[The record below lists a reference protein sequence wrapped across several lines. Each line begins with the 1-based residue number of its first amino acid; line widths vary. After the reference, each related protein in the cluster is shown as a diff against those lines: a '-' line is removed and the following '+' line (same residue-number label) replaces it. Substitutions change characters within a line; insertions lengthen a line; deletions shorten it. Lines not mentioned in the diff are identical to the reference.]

1 LALLWVGIAHASVPN
16 VLHFS
21 GALKSEGAAFTGT
34 MAMTFALYDG
44 AEADETLWAE
54 TQSVAVVANRFQI
67 LLGINVTFDT
77 TTFDATALH
86 LGITVESEDEMT
98 PRMRLASVP
107 YAMRAGG
114 LTCTGCVGKAQLEA
128 GLLSP
133 VATSGDYND
142 LINKPVLSAM
152 LTGPGST
159 GALAKYTAAA
169 TLADSVVHEVNGQVG
184 VGTSSPQARLDVAGG
199 VKFGNDTDPCTT
211 DKAGTIRWTG
221 SRFEGCS
228 GLTWVPLRSLSATC
242 ATVDTTCDGND
253 DDCDGAIDEDY
264 VSLITNCGT
273 GVCAATGATSCVE
286 ATVVDSCTPGAP
298 TSSDDT
304 TCNGID
310 EDCSGQADEDYQ
322 SLNTSCGTGPC
333 AATGTTSCVAGNVA
347 NSCTPN
353 PPLSADDTNCN
364 NIDDDCSGEADEDYQ
379 SLNTNC
385 GTGVCAATG
394 ATSCVEATVVDSC
407 TPGAPTSSDDTTC
420 NGIDEDCSGQ
430 ADEDYQSLNT
440 SCGTGLCAATGTTSC
455 VVGNVANSCTPNPP
469 LSADDTNCN
478 NIDDDCNGEA
488 DEDYQSLNTNCGT
501 GVCAAAGTTSCSA
514 GSVADSCA
522 PTTPPAG
529 YDAACSLVSCPA
541 NATGGPSCVCKPG
554 YSGTPTWN
562 GASWD
567 GTCTDINECANSPC
581 GTGGTC
587 TNLEN
592 AYSCS
597 CASGYDGGG
606 TNTPCTCTAINGG
619 WSSWSGWSGCSVSCG
634 GGTQS
639 RSRSCNSPSPNVC
652 GAACSGSTSQSQSCN
667 TQACCKGNGGPCSS
681 DSDCCNG
688 TCYGDADGDGY
699 AGSGSKTC
707 HSSPS
712 SGSDCCDSDANAHPG
727 QTSYFTSQ
735 RSGCGGYDYDCD
747 GSDGKRWGM
756 MRRSDCKG
764 PYCDELKAT
773 NEPSWR
779 GPRTFCDDWPGY
791 GASTSW
797 TPGFHP
803 PEIDCYQYEAEDGSA
818 EWIECYFQW
827 LDYPQ
832 RKTPNCGATCI
843 LNTGGYYFLQG
854 GAGCPCHPH
863 IESQQTQECR

>member
-1 LALLWVGIAHASVPN
+1 MGRAGLSRRILTGLLALLWAGIAHASVPN
-16 VLHFS
+16 ALHFS
-21 GALKSEGAAFTGT
+21 GQLQSEGAAFTGT
-34 MAMTFALYDG
+34 MAMSFALYDG
-44 AEADETLWAE
+44 AEANETLWSEA
-54 TQSVAVVANRFQI
+54 QSVAVVANRFQI
-67 LLGINVTFDT
+67 LLGINVSFDT
-77 TTFDATALH
+77 TTFNATALH

-152 LTGPGST
+152 LTGPGSA
-159 GALAKYTAAA
+159 GSLAKYTAAA
-169 TLADSVVHEVNGQVG
+169 TLADSVLVEQDGSVG
-184 VGTSSPQARLDVAGG
+184 VGTASPQARLDVAGG
-199 VKFGNDTDPCTT
+199 VKIGNDTDPCTT

-221 SRFEGCS
+221 TRFEGCS
-228 GLTWVPLRSLSATC
+228 GLTWVPLRSLSAIC
-242 ATVDTTCDGND
+242 AAVDTTCDGKD
-253 DDCDGAIDEDY
+253 DDCDGSIDEDY
-264 VSLITNCGT
+264 VAQPTTCGT
-273 GVCAATGATSCVE
+273 GVCAATAATSCV
-286 ATVVDSCTPGAP
+286 AGSVVDSCTAGTP
-298 TSSDDT
+298 TSSDDA
-304 TCNGID
+304 TCDGID
-310 EDCSGQADEDYQ
+310 DDCSGQDDEDYQ

-333 AATGTTSCVAGNVA
+333 AATGTTSCVAGSVVDG
-347 NSCTPN
+347 CTPN
-353 PPLSADDTNCN
+353 PPLSADDTICN
-364 NIDDDCSGEADEDYQ
+364 NIDEDCSGEADEDYVP
-379 SLNTNC
+379 LNTSC

-394 ATSCVEATVVDSC
+394 ATSCSNGSVSDSC
-407 TPGAPTSSDDTTC
+407 TPTA
-420 NGIDEDCSGQ
+420 
-430 ADEDYQSLNT
+430 
-440 SCGTGLCAATGTTSC
+440 
-455 VVGNVANSCTPNPP
+455 
-469 LSADDTNCN
+469 
-478 NIDDDCNGEA
+478 
-488 DEDYQSLNTNCGT
+488 
-501 GVCAAAGTTSCSA
+501 
-514 GSVADSCA
+514 
-522 PTTPPAG
+522 PPAG

-541 NATGGPSCVCKPG
+541 NATGGPNCVCKPG

-562 GASWD
+562 GESWD

-592 AYSCS
+592 AYSCA

-606 TNTPCTCTAINGG
+606 TNTPCTCTPINGG
-619 WSSWSGWSGCSVSCG
+619 WSAWSGWSSCSVSCG
-634 GGTQS
+634 GGTQT
-639 RSRSCNSPSPNVC
+639 RARTCTNPSPNVC

-667 TQACCKGNGGPCSS
+667 TQSCCKGNGGACSS

-688 TCYGDADGDGY
+688 TCYGDGDGDGY

>member
-1 LALLWVGIAHASVPN
+1 MSRTSLVLLLLLLWAGIAHATVPN

-21 GALKSEGAAFTGT
+21 GALKSDGAAFTGT

-67 LLGINVTFDT
+67 LLGINVSFDA
-77 TTFDATALH
+77 TTFDAAALH
-86 LGITVESEDEMT
+86 LGITVESEDEMS

-169 TLADSVVHEVNGQVG
+169 TLADSVVHEVNGHVG
-184 VGTSSPQARLDVAGG
+184 VGTASPQARLDVAGG

-228 GLTWVPLRSLSATC
+228 GLTWVPLSSLSAAC

-264 VSLITNCGT
+264 VSEATDCGT
-273 GVCAATGATSCVE
+273 GVCAATGVTSCV
-286 ATVVDSCTPGAP
+286 AGTVLDSCTAGAP
-298 TSSDDT
+298 IANDDA
-304 TCNGID
+304 TCDGID
-310 EDCSGQADEDYQ
+310 DDCSGQDDEDYQ

-353 PPLSADDTNCN
+353 PPLSSDDTVCN
-364 NIDDDCSGEADEDYQ
+364 NIDDDCSGEADEDYVP
-379 SLNTNC
+379 LNTSC

-394 ATSCVEATVVDSC
+394 ATSCST
-407 TPGAPTSSDDTTC
+407 
-420 NGIDEDCSGQ
+420 
-430 ADEDYQSLNT
+430 
-440 SCGTGLCAATGTTSC
+440 
-455 VVGNVANSCTPNPP
+455 
-469 LSADDTNCN
+469 
-478 NIDDDCNGEA
+478 
-488 DEDYQSLNTNCGT
+488 
-501 GVCAAAGTTSCSA
+501 
-514 GSVADSCA
+514 GSVSDSCA
-522 PTTPPAG
+522 PTAPPAG
-529 YDAACSLVSCPA
+529 YGAACSLASCPA
-541 NATGGPSCVCKPG
+541 NADGGPNCVCKPG

-567 GTCTDINECANSPC
+567 GTCTDINECTLTTDNCSEDAVCLNTAGSFVCSCNPGYNGDGVTCTDVNECTLGTDNCSEDAICLNTAGGFVCSCNPGYSGDGVTCTDVNECANSPC

-619 WSSWSGWSGCSVSCG
+619 WSDWSAWSGCSVSCG
-634 GGTQS
+634 GGTQT
-639 RSRSCNSPSPNVC
+639 RARTCTNPSPNVC
-652 GAACSGSTSQSQSCN
+652 GAACSGSTSESQSCN
-667 TQACCKGNGGPCSS
+667 TQSCCKSNGSTCSS
-681 DSDCCNG
+681 GGDCCSG
-688 TCYGDADGDGY
+688 QCYPDLDGDGY
-699 AGSGSKTC
+699 KGIGPILCRPSASK
-707 HSSPS
+707 
-712 SGSDCCDSDANAHPG
+712 GDDCCDTDGNVFPG
-727 QTSYFTSQ
+727 QTQFFAASTL
-735 RSGCGGYDYDCD
+735 CGGHDYDCN
-747 GSDGKRWGM
+747 GAISYSDGIVTGNIAWNGWKYYGGWAKWVGPPVGSAPGNDCTYPNDIYTGNGPCGAYLCGQEQQDNSTKWVTP
-756 MRRSDCKG
+756 SDCGVTPKSG
-764 PYCDELKAT
+764 VLGGWTCLNNCSAIHASMALGNTLKCYERKCDEGECDCALKSCGDNITSFA
-773 NEPSWR
+773 PG
-779 GPRTFCDDWPGY
+779 GPANPMGRTLIC
-791 GASTSW
+791 
-797 TPGFHP
+797 
-803 PEIDCYQYEAEDGSA
+803 
-818 EWIECYFQW
+818 
-827 LDYPQ
+827 
-832 RKTPNCGATCI
+832 K
-843 LNTGGYYFLQG
+843 
-854 GAGCPCHPH
+854 
-863 IESQQTQECR
+863 